1 MDVMPEVTITDLA
14 NLTGLSRKTV
24 SKRLELSNIQPSKS
38 YDSTKA
44 LAALYSYETA
54 SLRLDRLNKT
64 QLSVVTGYAPNTVT
78 DRIESALVVPDDDG
92 YYDAPQALAA
102 IFEAQDRP
110 EPEPQEEDDEP
121 QDDEPEQAKQVST
134 RQSYEIYR
142 TEYMRAKAEREQ
154 LTLDKERGRYLIADD
169 VKERVSTLFRNVR
182 TRLLA
187 IPQRLTQTLAPDD
200 TPKTIEKKVSHEIET
215 ALNELT
221 RLKL

>member
-54 SLRLDRLNKT
+54 SLRIDRLNKT
-64 QLSVVTGYAPNTVT
+64 QLAVVTGYAPNTVT
-78 DRIESALVVPDDDG
+78 DRIESALVVPDEEG
-92 YYDAPQALAA
+92 YYDAPQAIAA
-102 IFEAQDRP
+102 ILETQDRP
-110 EPEPQEEDDEP
+110 EPEEDDDEP

-142 TEYMRAKAEREQ
+142 TDYMRAKAEREQ

-187 IPQRLTQTLAPDD
+187 IPQRLAQTLAPEDN
-200 TPKTIEKKVSHEIET
+200 PKTIEKKVSHEIET

>member
-1 MDVMPEVTITDLA
+1 MPEVTITELA

-44 LAALYSYETA
+44 LAAIYSYETA
-54 SLRLDRLNKT
+54 SLRIDRLNKT

-78 DRIESALVVPDDDG
+78 DRIETALVIPDDEG
-92 YYDAPQALAA
+92 YYDAPQAIAA

-110 EPEPQEEDDEP
+110 EPEEEDDEP
-121 QDDEPEQAKQVST
+121 QDHEPETKQVNA
-134 RQSYEIYR
+134 RLSYDIYR

>member
-14 NLTGLSRKTV
+14 NMTGLSRKTV

-38 YDSTKA
+38 YESTKV
-44 LAALYSYETA
+44 LAVLYSYETA
-54 SLRLDRLNKT
+54 SLRIDRLNKT
-64 QLSVVTGYAPNTVT
+64 QLSTVTGYAPNTVT
-78 DRIESALVVPDDDG
+78 DRIESALVIPDDDG
-92 YYDAPQALAA
+92 YYDAPQAIAA

-110 EPEPQEEDDEP
+110 EPEEEDEP

-187 IPQRLTQTLAPDD
+187 IPQRLAQTLAPEDN
-200 TPKTIEKKVSHEIET
+200 PKTIEKKVSHEIET

>member
-1 MDVMPEVTITDLA
+1 MPEVTITDLA
-14 NLTGLSRKTV
+14 NMTGLSRKTV

-38 YDSTKA
+38 YESTKV
-44 LAALYSYETA
+44 LAVLYSYETA
-54 SLRLDRLNKT
+54 SLRIDRLNKT
-64 QLSVVTGYAPNTVT
+64 QLSTVTGYAPNTVT
-78 DRIESALVVPDDDG
+78 DRIESALVIPDDDG
-92 YYDAPQALAA
+92 YYDAPQAIAA

-110 EPEPQEEDDEP
+110 EPEEEDEP

-187 IPQRLTQTLAPDD
+187 IPQRLAQTLAPEDN
-200 TPKTIEKKVSHEIET
+200 PKTIEKKVSHEIET

>member
-1 MDVMPEVTITDLA
+1 MPELSMTELA
-14 NLTGLSRKTV
+14 ELTGMSRRTIARRLDQYGFQQSKTYDTA
-24 SKRLELSNIQPSKS
+24 KS
-38 YDSTKA
+38 
-44 LAALYSYETA
+44 LAAIYSFET
-54 SLRLDRLNKT
+54 SSFKMDRLTKT
-64 QLSVVTGYAPNTVT
+64 QLATVSGYSINTVT
-78 DRIESALVVPDDDG
+78 ERLEESLVIPNDEGQYITKD
-92 YYDAPQALAA
+92 ALAA
-102 IFEAQDRP
+102 IFQGENT
-110 EPEPQEEDDEP
+110 DDS
-121 QDDEPEQAKQVST
+121 EQASDPEGEAEYT
-134 RQSYEIYR
+134 RSLNTKQSYETYR

-154 LTLDKERGRYLIADD
+154 LTLDKERGRYLIAED